1 MTWKCHYRQDYF
13 TKIIWNSFIHQR
25 NCVKLMRPWFQ
36 TLFKLSDGVVE
47 NQSCMYTGN
56 EPQPNMKQYCSI
68 KVLEYSIHTADPIN
82 NPDKSILQV
91 AKLEVVKTSEVRD
104 SNILPIEKI
113 QTRVLKIK
121 FKNVFSKTV
130 MQKWEIHRHGKMMVN
145 LQ

>member
-1 MTWKCHYRQDYF
+1 
-13 TKIIWNSFIHQR
+13 
-25 NCVKLMRPWFQ
+25 MRSWFQ

-104 SNILPIEKI
+104 SNILPFEKI
-113 QTRVLKIK
+113 QTRILKIK
-121 FKNVFSKTV
+121 FKHLFSKTV
-130 MQKWEIHRHGKMMVN
+130 IQKWEIHKHGKMMES